1 MGQFERKEFKYYVPV
16 EMLEPLRQRI
26 LTHMGHDP
34 FCQELPKQRYT
45 VRSIYFDTRNLLF
58 YFEKLDGLKIR
69 KKLRVRTYNSSH
81 PNSIA
86 FLEIKRKIDSTI
98 FKERAQ
104 VSLAETPNL
113 MNGAQLH
120 LKGNQPKFIERTVL
134 DRFVYLFK
142 RLKLEPKA
150 LITYEREA
158 LKGLTDPSFRVT
170 FDFNVRSY
178 PHPDMEEIFREQDLR
193 VLANQVFIL
202 EVKFYESMPVWM
214 RNIIRDFKLRVQ
226 SISKY
231 CNGLDV
237 HLPSTDVREFYA

>member
-1 MGQFERKEFKYYVPV
+1 MGKFERKEFKYYVPI
-16 EMLEPLRQRI
+16 EMLDPLRQRI
-26 LTHMGHDP
+26 LVHMEHDP

-45 VRSIYFDTRNLLF
+45 VRSIYFDTRSLLF

-81 PNSIA
+81 PDSIA
-86 FLEIKRKIDSTI
+86 FLEIKRKIDGTI

-120 LKGNQPKFIERTVL
+120 LTSNQPGFIERAAL
-134 DRFVYLFK
+134 DKFVYLFK
-142 RLKLEPKA
+142 RLKLESKA

-158 LKGLTDPSFRVT
+158 LRGLTDPSFRVT

-178 PHPDMEEIFREQDLR
+178 PHPDVEEIFREQDLC
-193 VLANQVFIL
+193 VLVNQVFIL
-202 EVKFYESMPVWM
+202 EVKFYQRMPVWM
-214 RNIIRDFKLRVQ
+214 RNIVRDFKLHVQ
-226 SISKY
+226 PISKY
-231 CNGLDV
+231 CNGLNV
-237 HLPSTDVREFYA
+237 HLPSTEVREFHV

>member
-26 LTHMGHDP
+26 LTHMEHDP
-34 FCQELPKQRYT
+34 FCLELPEKRYT

-81 PNSIA
+81 PDSIA
-86 FLEIKRKIDSTI
+86 FLEIKRKIGGTI

-104 VSLAETPNL
+104 ISLAETPNL

-120 LKGNQPKFIERTVL
+120 LTSNQPGFIERAAL
-134 DRFVYLFK
+134 NKFVYLFK

-158 LKGLTDPSFRVT
+158 LKGLIDPLFRVT

-178 PHPDMEEIFREQDLR
+178 PHPDLEEIFREQDLR
-193 VLANQVFIL
+193 ILANQVFIL
-202 EVKFYESMPVWM
+202 EVKFYERMPVWI
-214 RNIIRDFKLRVQ
+214 RNIIRDFKLHVQ
-226 SISKY
+226 PISKY
-231 CNGLDV
+231 CNGLDI
-237 HLPSTDVREFYA
+237 HLPSSEVREFHT